1 VKRPWTG
8 AFWLLLLVFLPG
20 PGTAFAQARP
30 ARADDGIRVTLKRWY
45 EELAKKEKGR
55 LSDIVAPGFIEAS
68 PTYRHVDT
76 GARKL
81 GPRVYTALPARALQF
96 AWEIDSIRR
105 DSTFAKVQVWERGY
119 FYAFA
124 AQETYENAAATT
136 FVLERRGS
144 DGRWLI
150 LAHQSGGYGIPPNKI
165 TDPMP
170 DLRALFYATEGIR
183 RDPDRDASEARK
195 NRW

>member
-1 VKRPWTG
+1 MKRLRLG
-8 AFWLLLLVFLPG
+8 AFWLLLLVLL
-20 PGTAFAQARP
+20 PGTAFAQAP
-30 ARADDGIRVTLKRWY
+30 APSAEDGIRATLARWY
-45 EELAKKEKGR
+45 GELAKKEEGR
-55 LSDIVAPGFIEAS
+55 LWDILAPGFIDSS
-68 PTYRHVDT
+68 PSWRHVDT
-76 GARKL
+76 GARNL
-81 GPRVYTALPARALQF
+81 GPRVYTSLPARALQF

-124 AQETYENAAATT
+124 AQKTYESAAATT
-136 FVLERRGS
+136 FILERRET

-170 DLRALFYATEGIR
+170 DLRALFYATEGRR
-183 RDPDRDASEARK
+183 RDPELDAKEARK
-195 NRW
+195 DRW